1 METRPSEGSHTQLRG
16 SAVIR
21 QSIDRRGNATVILET
36 GGGGCVQ
43 ESLHCALS
51 LADQSPKLKGT
62 QSCKLC

>member
-21 QSIDRRGNATVILET
+21 QSIDRRENATVILET
-36 GGGGCVQ
+36 GGCVQ

-51 LADQSPKLKGT
+51 LADQSPKLKGP